1 MRRDTVDFTTV
12 PEHQWAM
19 DARLENWARSLF
31 GGAGS
36 GASPM
41 FRLYRSSDVHAQ
53 AHVSMPYDSHDA
65 IKIAKGVRELP
76 DKHRAAVNWFYVTTG
91 APGRACKAIGCT
103 MADLAQY
110 AIDGRQ
116 MLINRKV

>member
-1 MRRDTVDFTTV
+1 MRRDAVDFTTV

-31 GGAGS
+31 GSAGS

-76 DKHRAAVNWFYVTTG
+76 DKHRAAINWAYVTTG
-91 APGRACKAIGCT
+91 APGKACKAIGCT
-103 MADLAQY
+103 MAELAQY

-116 MLINRKV
+116 MLINRRV

>member
-1 MRRDTVDFTTV
+1 MKRDVDFTSI
-12 PEHQWAM
+12 PENQRAI
-19 DARLENWARSLF
+19 DLRLENWARSLF
-31 GGAGS
+31 GSGGS

-41 FRLYRSSDVHAQ
+41 FRLYRSSDVHAM

-76 DKHRAAVNWFYVTTG
+76 DKHRAAINWAYVTTG
-91 APGRACKAIGCT
+91 APGRACRAIGCT
-103 MADLAQY
+103 MPELAQL

-116 MLINRKV
+116 MLLNRKV

>member
-1 MRRDTVDFTTV
+1 MRRDAVDFTTV

-19 DARLENWARSLF
+19 DARLNNWARSLF
-31 GGAGS
+31 GSAGS

-41 FRLYRSSDVHAQ
+41 FRLYRSSDVHAT

-76 DKHRAAVNWFYVTTG
+76 ERHRAAINWAYVTTG
-91 APGRACKAIGCT
+91 APGKACRAIGCT

>member
-31 GGAGS
+31 GSAGS

-76 DKHRAAVNWFYVTTG
+76 DKHRAAINWAYVTTG
-91 APGRACKAIGCT
+91 APGKACKAIGCT
-103 MADLAQY
+103 MAELAQY

-116 MLINRKV
+116 MLINRRV